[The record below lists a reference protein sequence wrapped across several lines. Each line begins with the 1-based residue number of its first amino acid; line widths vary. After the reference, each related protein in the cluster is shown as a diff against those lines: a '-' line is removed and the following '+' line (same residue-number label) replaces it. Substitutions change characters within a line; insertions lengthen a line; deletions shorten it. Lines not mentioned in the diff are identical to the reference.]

1 MGVGTPHLIL
11 FSPCSLTGNAETPL
25 FSNACAYLFSVPIK
39 PYNIYIY
46 IYIGD
51 IGVIGAIWDQ

>member
-11 FSPCSLTGNAETPL
+11 FSPCSLPGNAETPL
-25 FSNACAYLFSVPIK
+25 FSNTCDHLFSVPIK
-39 PYNIYIY
+39 PYNIYILY
-46 IYIGD
+46 IYRY